1 MGSDETFPG
10 MGEECLNVHF
20 PGERMQTWV
29 WHALRQQYPG
39 APIGG
44 PDSKKEIGDF
54 LGGLRGVV
62 DRVKSAAGRGFVPED
77 EFKWVDDSTF
87 QNLFLKKYISELYP
101 FDESFIH
108 RSLSG
113 RRWFA
118 AFIDFAPFNLEK
130 KIEVVHLARKAW
142 ASRAQQ
148 LRVFSW
154 FKGKGESAKCD
165 FAWIRFAR
173 LGSEVVRGRPPFKKQ
188 EDVICAFE
196 ASTLGDSDKQLLL
209 MKLKR
214 AWNQDQYRKK
224 TKGKKQFNV
233 NLPVD
238 VIKLLGDVA
247 KERKMTKTE
256 VLEELIRKEGVLLG
270 IKPTGDHEWG
280 QF

>member
-1 MGSDETFPG
+1 MQAGETFQG
-10 MGEECLNVHF
+10 MGEECLNAHF

-39 APIGG
+39 AQIGG
-44 PDSKKEIGDF
+44 PDSRKAIGDF
-54 LGGLRGVV
+54 LGGTPGIV
-62 DRVKSAAGRGFVPED
+62 DFVKSAARRGFVPED
-77 EFKWVDDSTF
+77 EFKWVDDSTV
-87 QNLFLKKYISELYP
+87 QHLFLEKYADQLYRGERP
-101 FDESFIH
+101 FVYPG
-108 RSLSG
+108 LSG
-113 RRWFA
+113 RRWFVA
-118 AFIDFAPFNLEK
+118 VIDCDHSHLEK
-130 KIEVVHLARKAW
+130 KIEIVHLARKAW

-247 KERKMTKTE
+247 KERKLTKTE

-270 IKPTGDHEWG
+270 IKPAGDHEWG